1 MLYKLVCAG
10 SLALLMSTVGAL
22 ACKGPEILYDDTFDS
37 QDSSWGQYDG
47 MEFKDGAL
55 TVKPAAGGNYRLQNE
70 ASLYDDFDV
79 CVDLVQKNPDP
90 ANAFGGIIFWA
101 ADYENYYVFV
111 VAANGYVEL
120 LRLQRNKWLTPLPW
134 TKLEDTIK
142 PGAEVNQL
150 RVVAKGRDVTLFVN
164 DKEVRKIKGQ
174 PPQGGSKLGLYS
186 ELTNKIEG
194 EFVYDNFVVTN
205 VP

>member
-1 MLYKLVCAG
+1 MLKKLMFAG
-10 SLALLMSTVGAL
+10 SLALLMSTAGAL
-22 ACKGPEILYDDTFDS
+22 ACKGTEVLYEDMFDS

-55 TVKPAAGGNYRLQNE
+55 TVKPAINGNYQLQNE

-101 ADYENYYVFV
+101 ADYDNYYAFV
-111 VAANGYVEL
+111 VATNGYVEL
-120 LRLQRNKWLTPLPW
+120 LRLQRKKWLTPLPW
-134 TKLEDTIK
+134 TKIEGVIN
-142 PGAEVNQL
+142 PGTAVNSL
-150 RVVAKGRDVTLFVN
+150 RVVAKGREATLFVN

-174 PPQGGSKLGLYS
+174 PPQGGGKLGIYAEFTS
-186 ELTNKIEG
+186 KIEG